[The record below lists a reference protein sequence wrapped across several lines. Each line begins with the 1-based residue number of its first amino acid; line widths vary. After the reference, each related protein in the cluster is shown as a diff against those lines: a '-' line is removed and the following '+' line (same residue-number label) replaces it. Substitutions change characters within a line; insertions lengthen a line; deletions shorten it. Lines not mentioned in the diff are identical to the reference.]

1 MEAGTIVMVVAAITI
16 TTITMAA
23 ITITT
28 RATMIGGG
36 KEGTAI
42 KRRL

>member
-1 MEAGTIVMVVAAITI
+1 VTVVAAITI

-28 RATMIGGG
+28 RDIMIGGG

-42 KRRL
+42 NRRL